1 MHTRFEH
8 SLGVMEMATRAFDTI
23 VRKHKAWVQRELRE
37 VPEFADKTLQKARQ
51 ILRLYA
57 LLHDVGHP
65 AFSHAAEAVLP
76 AVDHEAISE
85 HVVKQ
90 ILGQE
95 LDKIFFDGISEVLS
109 RLLSKAPELMF
120 LRRLVEG
127 EMDMD
132 RTDYLIR
139 DSLHCG
145 VDYGKFDFRR
155 LLESLTLV
163 TNPNTKQVEV
173 GIERGGEH
181 TFEALIL
188 ARYQMNTQVYYHRL
202 RRIYDHYLTEYMRLW
217 AEDHYKT
224 EDDVLQYDDLKL
236 LVEIEADAKRDN
248 ERTALAKRIVNR
260 QHHKIVWETSDSA
273 DWIELNKTK
282 RILEGLETRF
292 DDVDFYLDDNAKS
305 IHKLTA
311 RGQQQAGVDFFI
323 VEKDGNLRLI
333 TDESAILEKIPTTFR
348 TVRIYAD
355 AASQT
360 LTRIRKAARDIEK
373 AI

>member
-1 MHTRFEH
+1 
-8 SLGVMEMATRAFDTI
+8 MATRAFDTI
-23 VRKHKAWVQRELRE
+23 VRKHKTWVQRELRE
-37 VPEFADKTLQKARQ
+37 VPELAAKTLQKARQ
-51 ILRLYA
+51 IVRLYA

-188 ARYQMNTQVYYHRL
+188 ARYQMSTQVYYHRL

-224 EDDVLQYDDLKL
+224 KDDVLQYDDLKL
-236 LVEIEADAKRDN
+236 LVEIETDAKGDN

-260 QHHKIVWETSDSA
+260 QHHKIVWDTSDSA

-311 RGQQQAGVDFFI
+311 RGQQQPGVDFFI

-355 AASQT
+355 AESQT

-373 AI
+373 AS